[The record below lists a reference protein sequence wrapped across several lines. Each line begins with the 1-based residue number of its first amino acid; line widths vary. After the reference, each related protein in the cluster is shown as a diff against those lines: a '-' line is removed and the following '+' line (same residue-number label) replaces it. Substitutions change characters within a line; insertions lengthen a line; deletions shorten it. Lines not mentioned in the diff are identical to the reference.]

1 MTAPVLLADDP
12 EAYIPGDRRR
22 ALAAGRQLPLEVSGA
37 ALFVDISGFTPLS
50 EALAGELGSQR
61 ASEVLSG
68 HLNRVFHALI
78 AELHRFGGDVIYF
91 SGDAVTCWLDGDD
104 GAGAVA
110 AAFAM
115 QAVMT
120 REGVIETPGG
130 SSHRLA
136 LKAAVAVGDARRFVV
151 GDPEIQLLDVLA
163 GRLVDRLVDAERYAE
178 KGDVVADEAALRL
191 LGDRVEVRERR
202 GSVGVIARIR
212 GGVDDRPL
220 PAETERLET
229 DLVRPWLLPPVFER
243 LSTGRGEFLA
253 ELRPAYPLF
262 VSFGGI
268 DYDGDADASAKLDDF
283 VQAAQRI
290 LAAYGGYLLQLTL
303 GDKGAHVYAVFGT
316 PVAHEDDAAR
326 ACAAALALRGLDG
339 MTAAR
344 DLHLGLT
351 YGRLCSGTYGHSR
364 RRTFACLGDAVNL
377 SARLMSAAPTG
388 AIYVHDS
395 VRRSAGDRFEWGV
408 VRPLALKG
416 KREPVAAHALL
427 GERGTTARKE
437 LRYRL
442 PMVGRAEELLALES
456 RLERAIGGSGS
467 AVGLSAE
474 AGMGKSRLV
483 AEFVRLARA
492 RGLLVAY
499 GECQSFGANSA
510 YLPWREICRTLFGID
525 ESLPAPDQVARLDEA
540 LAAIDPQLRARAPLL
555 GPILE
560 LPIPDTDLTRSL
572 DAKVRKTS
580 LESLVAQCVG
590 ARCEDE
596 PVVLVVEDAHWL
608 DDLSRDLL
616 EVVSRTLTGLRAVLL
631 VSYRPE
637 QGGAARR
644 LPLQLELELSELGDE
659 AMALLVEAKVGSGE
673 ASGAALLELVLRR
686 AQGNPFYAEELIN
699 FVRSQGVDAD
709 DARALRALE
718 LPDSLHSLIL
728 SRIDKLTERPR
739 RTLKVASVIGRSF
752 HAATVQATYPELG
765 SPDVVTDALSSL
777 GGLDLV
783 ARDRAGDDSYVFKH
797 VVTQEVAYES
807 IPFGLRA
814 TLHGNAGRLIEA
826 AGPDAI
832 DRSLDLLAH
841 HFWHGDD
848 EEKKRVYLRRAGEAA
863 RAAYANTAAI
873 DYFERLLPLLE
884 GDERVE
890 VLLELGPVL
899 EIVGDWARAQAVEE
913 EALMLAEAAGDTS
926 KVAWCEAALAEVA
939 RKRGAF
945 DEALERLARAESQF
959 ESIGDD
965 AGVGRV
971 LHIGGTVAAQRG
983 DVAGARARYAASLS
997 IRERLGDAHGM
1008 AAVLSNLGIMAE
1020 WEGNFEHGL
1029 GLHERAVALQRER
1042 DDRWGIAASM
1052 TNIGMNAMYRG
1063 EYGEAASAFR
1073 EAMRLNQ
1080 EVGDLWM
1087 VALSHHNLGNA
1098 ARDVGDAAAAAA
1110 QYASGVKIYTSFDDA
1125 WALAQL
1131 LEDIVI
1137 LLARAGRSADAAELL
1152 GAADRLRDEC
1162 GSPRGDQLEA
1172 ELTASVTEAHR
1183 AARERGRALALA
1195 AAGERASEALVDT
1208 EAAAP

>member
-1 MTAPVLLADDP
+1 
-12 EAYIPGDRRR
+12 
-22 ALAAGRQLPLEVSGA
+22 
-37 ALFVDISGFTPLS
+37 
-50 EALAGELGSQR
+50 
-61 ASEVLSG
+61 
-68 HLNRVFHALI
+68 
-78 AELHRFGGDVIYF
+78 
-91 SGDAVTCWLDGDD
+91 
-104 GAGAVA
+104 
-110 AAFAM
+110 
-115 QAVMT
+115 
-120 REGVIETPGG
+120 
-130 SSHRLA
+130 
-136 LKAAVAVGDARRFVV
+136 
-151 GDPEIQLLDVLA
+151 
-163 GRLVDRLVDAERYAE
+163 
-178 KGDVVADEAALRL
+178 
-191 LGDRVEVRERR
+191 
-202 GSVGVIARIR
+202 
-212 GGVDDRPL
+212 
-220 PAETERLET
+220 
-229 DLVRPWLLPPVFER
+229 
-243 LSTGRGEFLA
+243 
-253 ELRPAYPLF
+253 
-262 VSFGGI
+262 
-268 DYDGDADASAKLDDF
+268 
-283 VQAAQRI
+283 
-290 LAAYGGYLLQLTL
+290 
-303 GDKGAHVYAVFGT
+303 
-316 PVAHEDDAAR
+316 
-326 ACAAALALRGLDG
+326 
-339 MTAAR
+339 
-344 DLHLGLT
+344 
-351 YGRLCSGTYGHSR
+351 
-364 RRTFACLGDAVNL
+364 
-377 SARLMSAAPTG
+377 
-388 AIYVHDS
+388 
-395 VRRSAGDRFEWGV
+395 
-408 VRPLALKG
+408 
-416 KREPVAAHALL
+416 
-427 GERGTTARKE
+427 
-437 LRYRL
+437 
-442 PMVGRAEELLALES
+442 
-456 RLERAIGGSGS
+456 
-467 AVGLSAE
+467 
-474 AGMGKSRLV
+474 
-483 AEFVRLARA
+483 
-492 RGLLVAY
+492 
-499 GECQSFGANSA
+499 
-510 YLPWREICRTLFGID
+510 
-525 ESLPAPDQVARLDEA
+525 
-540 LAAIDPQLRARAPLL
+540 
-555 GPILE
+555 
-560 LPIPDTDLTRSL
+560 
-572 DAKVRKTS
+572 
-580 LESLVAQCVG
+580 
-590 ARCEDE
+590 
-596 PVVLVVEDAHWL
+596 
-608 DDLSRDLL
+608 
-616 EVVSRTLTGLRAVLL
+616 
-631 VSYRPE
+631 
-637 QGGAARR
+637 
-644 LPLQLELELSELGDE
+644 LELSELGDE

-1110 QYASGVKIYTSFDDA
+1110 QYAS
-1125 WALAQL
+1125 
-1131 LEDIVI
+1131 
-1137 LLARAGRSADAAELL
+1137 
-1152 GAADRLRDEC
+1152 
-1162 GSPRGDQLEA
+1162 
-1172 ELTASVTEAHR
+1172 
-1183 AARERGRALALA
+1183 
-1195 AAGERASEALVDT
+1195 
-1208 EAAAP
+1208 